1 MAIVAALSLLFM
13 VGLSACNETSGEDA
27 EEDLL
32 LGPTVTR
39 PEPAGEPRSVRL
51 GFSTLPPERTMES
64 YIGTFATAAQYA
76 DIVLIQRAP
85 PWEDFLPGA
94 SITQR
99 TADNT
104 VAEKALLKQYDGLR
118 LFYAI
123 DPTDGAVQRTRIA
136 NLPPAVSQEAGFN
149 DRKLKDAFIAY
160 VTYVARNYEPEYLA
174 LGVEV
179 NMLYDR
185 NPAQF
190 EAFLELYKEAYTQAK
205 ATSPDT
211 KVFPTFQLEDLE
223 GNFGRVHPPQWEILD
238 LFEGY
243 MDVLAI
249 STYPYRTE
257 LRSASELRPD
267 YYGQLRSKWDG
278 EIVISETG
286 YASAPVEG
294 QISIGSEED
303 QKVFLERIISDAEEY
318 DFAAVVW
325 FAALDPAFASQGSAA
340 VFRDIGLRRS
350 DGSNKLAWSVWEEW
364 SRRPLE

>member
-1 MAIVAALSLLFM
+1 MA
-13 VGLSACNETSGEDA
+13 GLTGCNQTSGGGEGS
-27 EEDLL
+27 ETF

-39 PEPAGEPRSVRL
+39 PEPAGEPRGVRL
-51 GFSTLPPERTMES
+51 GFSTLPPQRTMEA
-64 YIGTFATAAQYA
+64 YIGSFATAAQYA

-85 PWEDFLPGA
+85 PWEDFLPGG
-94 SITQR
+94 SISQET
-99 TADNT
+99 TDNT
-104 VAEKALLKQYDGLR
+104 LTEKSLLKQYDDLS

-136 NLPPAVSQEAGFN
+136 NLPPAVSQETGFN
-149 DRKLKDAFIAY
+149 DGKLKDAFIAY
-160 VTYVARNYEPEYLA
+160 VTYVARNYKPEYLA

-190 EAFLELYKEAYTQAK
+190 EAFLALYKEAYAQAK

-223 GNFGRVHPPQWEILD
+223 GNFGRVHPPQWEVLD
-238 LFEGY
+238 VFEGY

-267 YYGQLRSKWDG
+267 YYGQLRTRWDG
-278 EIVISETG
+278 EIIISETA

-303 QKVFLERIISDAEEY
+303 QQVFLQRILSDAEEY
-318 DFAAVVW
+318 EFAAVIW
-325 FAALDPAFASQGSAA
+325 FAALDPAFASQGSAL

-350 DGSNKLAWSVWEEW
+350 DGSNKLAWSTWEEW
-364 SRRPLE
+364 SRRPLKGESAAR

>member
-1 MAIVAALSLLFM
+1 MLVM
-13 VGLSACNETSGEDA
+13 TGLTACNETSGQDT
-27 EEDLL
+27 EEEVL

-39 PEPAGEPRSVRL
+39 PTSSGEPRNVRL
-51 GFSTLPPERTMES
+51 GFSTLPPERTMEA

-94 SITQR
+94 SISRT

-104 VAEKALLKQYDGLR
+104 LTEKALLKQYRDLS

-136 NLPPAVSQEAGFN
+136 NLPSGITQEEGFK
-149 DRKLKDAFIAY
+149 DRKLRDAFIAY
-160 VTYVARNYEPEYLA
+160 VTYVARNYQPEYLA

-185 NPAQF
+185 NPDQF
-190 EAFLELYKEAYTQAK
+190 DAFLELYREAYAQAK
-205 ATSPDT
+205 ATSPNT

-223 GNFGRVHPPQWEILD
+223 GNFGRVHPPQWEMLE
-238 LFEGY
+238 LFDGQ

-257 LRSASELRPD
+257 LRSASELRVD
-267 YYGQLRSKWDG
+267 YYAQLRDRWEG
-278 EIVISETG
+278 EIVISETAH
-286 YASAPVEG
+286 ASAPVEG

-303 QKVFLERIISDAEEY
+303 QQVFLERILSDAEEHG
-318 DFAAVVW
+318 FSAVIW
-325 FAALDPAFASQGSAA
+325 FAALDPSFASQGTAL

-350 DGSNKLAWSVWEEW
+350 DGSNKLAWSTWEEW
-364 SRRPLE
+364 ARRPLEQ